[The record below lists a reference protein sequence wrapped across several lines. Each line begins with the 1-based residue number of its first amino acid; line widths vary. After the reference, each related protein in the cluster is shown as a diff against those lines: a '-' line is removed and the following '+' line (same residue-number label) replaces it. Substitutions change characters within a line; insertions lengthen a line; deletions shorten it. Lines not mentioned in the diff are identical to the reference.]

1 MKEITFRGRPQSLTA
16 WARET
21 GIDRTTIWRRLN
33 KLGWRVEDALTK
45 PARDFSEP
53 KLQLPDDLIVDLY
66 CNTEATSTDIA
77 SRFGVS
83 ENTILKRLR
92 DKAVPIIRGQKN
104 RVGLSDQDKQEIIER
119 YSKGHEKVTSIALDY
134 GCSIGPIREVLLE
147 GNVQRTNGT
156 RAYFFDEDH
165 FEQIDTARK
174 AYWLGF
180 FYADASIS
188 ETGVFGLGL
197 ERQDRYILESLA
209 TDVGF
214 DGPIRDCEN
223 VKSINGNPP
232 KPYPN
237 SVLTLCSK
245 KFLGHLAQKGVVP
258 RKTFRLTLPPLRADF
273 RSHFARGLFDGDGY
287 ISFSQLTN
295 GRMTIQWGIVG
306 QRRLL
311 KQIHQMIGEETG
323 ISLPAVRRKTGENCW
338 EIRMGTSFHGV
349 RRFSHGRIDD
359 LLAIRAWLY
368 QDACISLTRKRDQFE
383 RIVPVPERSGMSL
396 EEAAELIG
404 ISPFTLKRH
413 ARNGHL
419 PSYPEGMYRRFQ
431 QDDVENFKRIW
442 ESCDPLPWD
451 RRLRN
456 VGAANQAAK
465 LTEDQVREIRRQHQ
479 NGATFNDLALRYK
492 VSDAT
497 IRNIVI
503 RKTWKHMDWSP
514 KNQAPEKKPL
524 QQPRAIDILEVRGAV
539 GNCLSRR
546 GVILPNPALQG
557 TGGP

>member
-1 MKEITFRGRPQSLTA
+1 MKRIEFRGRTQTLTA

-33 KLGWRVEDALTK
+33 KLNWSLEDALSK

-53 KLQLPDDLIVDLY
+53 RLQLPDHLIVHLY
-66 CNTEATSTDIA
+66 SNTPATLTDIA
-77 SRFGVS
+77 RRFGVR
-83 ENTILKRLR
+83 ENTIARRLR
-92 DKAVPIIRGQKN
+92 DKGVPIIKGQKN
-104 RVGLSDQDKQEIIER
+104 RVGLSDQDKQKIIER
-119 YSKGHEKVTSIALDY
+119 RSKGHERITSIARDY
-134 GCSIGPIREVLLE
+134 GCSIGPVRDVLLE
-147 GNVQRTNGT
+147 GNVQRRYGT
-156 RAYFFDEDH
+156 RVYFFDEDH

-188 ETGVFGLGL
+188 DTGVFALGL
-197 ERQDRYILESLA
+197 ARRDRWILESLA
-209 TDVGF
+209 ADVGF
-214 DGPIRDCEN
+214 DGSIRDCEN
-223 VKSINGNPP
+223 VKSINGKPP
-232 KPYPN
+232 KAYPN
-237 SVLTLCSK
+237 SILTLCSK
-245 KFLGHLAQKGVVP
+245 RFSDHLSQKGVVP
-258 RKTFRLTLPPLRADF
+258 QKTFRLALPDLRDEF
-273 RSHFARGLFDGDGY
+273 RSHFVRGLFDGDGF
-287 ISFSQLTN
+287 ISISQRVT
-295 GRMTIQWGIVG
+295 GRMMVVWGIVG
-306 QRRLL
+306 QKRLL
-311 KQIHQMIGEETG
+311 EQVRQIIGEETG
-323 ISLPAVRRKTGENCW
+323 ISLPAVRRKTAENCW
-338 EIRMGTSFHGV
+338 EIRMSTSFLGV

-368 QDACISLTRKRDQFE
+368 QDACTYLTRKRDQFE
-383 RIVPVPERSGMSL
+383 RIVPVPGRSGMSL
-396 EEAAELIG
+396 EEAAEYIG

-465 LTEDQVREIRRQHQ
+465 LTEDQVRELTRQHQ

-492 VSDAT
+492 VSDVT

-503 RKTWKHMDWSP
+503 RKTWKHMD
-514 KNQAPEKKPL
+514 
-524 QQPRAIDILEVRGAV
+524 
-539 GNCLSRR
+539 
-546 GVILPNPALQG
+546 
-557 TGGP
+557 